1 MKHKLTISLIVMF
14 ASLGIAVA
22 ANYHYG
28 FILSCGQ
35 TVHRSF
41 DAPLS
46 DAEIVQ
52 WTDFFEST
60 VCSRVSPSVPSL

>member
-1 MKHKLTISLIVMF
+1 MKHKLITSLVVMF

-28 FILSCGQ
+28 FILSCGK
-35 TVHRSF
+35 TVYRSF

-46 DAEIVQ
+46 DSEIVA
-52 WTDFFEST
+52 WTDFFEETQCGGLSIIHP
-60 VCSRVSPSVPSL
+60 CL